1 MIDWRCSRHLSVK
14 GRTPPMIIAIDG
26 PAASGKSTVA
36 RAVAT
41 RLGFA
46 YLDTGAMYR
55 AVAAEAL
62 RLGIATGDAA
72 ALTALAT
79 KLHISFEH
87 EDGSPLP
94 AAVLADGRD
103 VTTEIRTPAVDAAV
117 SPVSSIPGVRQA
129 MVSVQREL
137 ASHVDCVVEGRD
149 IGTVVFPHAE
159 LKVYLS
165 ASPDERARRRAGDM
179 ERLGHDLT
187 QEAVRERLERRDQ
200 ADSTREASP
209 LSVAGDAVELDT
221 TGLTVD
227 EVVELIAEQAE
238 ARR

>member
-1 MIDWRCSRHLSVK
+1 
-14 GRTPPMIIAIDG
+14 MIIAIDG

-41 RLGFA
+41 RLGFG

-62 RLGIATGDAA
+62 RRGIGTGDAT
-72 ALTALAT
+72 ALTHLACG
-79 KLHISFEH
+79 LRIAFEH
-87 EDGSPLP
+87 GRGSSPVTS
-94 AAVLADGRD
+94 VLADGRD
-103 VTTEIRTPAVDAAV
+103 VTAEIRTPAIDAAV
-117 SPVSSIPGVRQA
+117 SPVSSVPGVREA
-129 MVSVQREL
+129 MVRVQREL
-137 ASHVDCVVEGRD
+137 ASRSDCVVEGRD

-179 ERLGHDLT
+179 ERLGHEQT
-187 QEAVRERLERRDQ
+187 QESVLERLERRDR

-209 LSVAGDAVELDT
+209 LSVAGDAVQLDT

-227 EVVELIAEQAE
+227 QVVDRIADMVE

>member
-1 MIDWRCSRHLSVK
+1 
-14 GRTPPMIIAIDG
+14 MIIAIDG

-62 RLGIATGDAA
+62 RLGIGTGDAT
-72 ALTALAT
+72 ALTHLACG
-79 KLHISFEH
+79 LRIAFEH
-87 EDGSPLP
+87 GRGSSPVTR
-94 AAVLADGRD
+94 VLADGRD
-103 VTTEIRTPAVDAAV
+103 VTAEIRTPAVDAAV
-117 SPVSSIPGVRQA
+117 SPVSSVPGVREA

-137 ASHVDCVVEGRD
+137 ASRCDCVVEGRD

-165 ASPDERARRRAGDM
+165 ASPDERARRRAVDM
-179 ERLGHDLT
+179 ERLGHELT
-187 QEAVRERLERRDQ
+187 QESVRERLERRDQ
-200 ADSTREASP
+200 ADSTRQASP

-227 EVVELIAEQAE
+227 QVVGVIAELAE
-238 ARR
+238 GRR